1 MSKQV
6 DDLEAVRTLVQ
17 TLEKFD
23 SEDQKRIIRWAQ
35 EKLGISEFST
45 PPQIIP
51 PVTGTQITPQVTT
64 HEIPSGQSANI
75 KAFVAAKDPR
85 SEIQFAAT
93 IAYYYRFE
101 APEIERKESI
111 ISEDL
116 LEACRKSGR
125 TRLNNP
131 GQTLRN
137 AHFTGLLDKKGRGS
151 FTINSVGENLVAMTL
166 PGSTSDDSSKS
177 KTKKKKTKKKTKKK
191 ARGKK

>member
-23 SEDQKRIIRWAQ
+23 SEDQKRIIRWSQ
-35 EKLGISEFST
+35 EKLGISEVST
-45 PPQIIP
+45 HSQIIP
-51 PVTGTQITPQVTT
+51 PVTGTQIMPQVTT
-64 HEIPSGQSANI
+64 NGIPSGQPTDI

-85 SEIQFAAT
+85 SENQFAAT

-111 ISEDL
+111 KSEDL

-137 AHFTGLLDKKGRGS
+137 AHFTGL
-151 FTINSVGENLVAMTL
+151 
-166 PGSTSDDSSKS
+166 
-177 KTKKKKTKKKTKKK
+177 
-191 ARGKK
+191 